1 MDTSQRIGPDPVGS
15 SELRF
20 SVRRLIGWYLAAVAA
35 LLALH
40 LVALVG
46 RHGFDLPRERGLVA
60 MLHLDAEA
68 NLPTLFAV
76 WLILNVAVVCAVL
89 WRTAARDRRYWAGLA
104 IVFTLLAL
112 DEFAAIHER
121 FVEPVQERFD
131 TSGLLYW
138 AWVIPYAVGTLLLAL
153 VYSRWLIR
161 LDRPL
166 RTGFL
171 LAGAL
176 YVGGAIVLE
185 AVSGWYFEREGARDL
200 GFDLI
205 STLEELLELAGLLL
219 FLYVALRLL
228 ADGVGL
234 RRISFRH

>member
-1 MDTSQRIGPDPVGS
+1 MATFQKIAPGAERTLEVR
-15 SELRF
+15 L
-20 SVRRLIGWYLAAVAA
+20 SVRRLIGAYLVAIGALA
-35 LLALH
+35 LLHA
-40 LVALVG
+40 VALVG
-46 RHGFDLPRERGLVA
+46 RHAFDLPRDRGLVA

-68 NLPTLFAV
+68 NLPTLFSV

-104 IVFTLLAL
+104 IIFTLLAL

-121 FVEPVQERFD
+121 FIEPVQERFD

-138 AWVIPYAVGTLLLAL
+138 AWVIPYAIGVVVLAL
-153 VYSRWLIR
+153 IYSRWLTR
-161 LDRPL
+161 LDRRV

-171 LAGAL
+171 LSGAL
-176 YVGGAIVLE
+176 YIGGAVVLE

-205 STLEELLELAGLLL
+205 STVEELLELAGLLL
-219 FLYVALRLL
+219 FLDVALRML

-234 RRISFRH
+234 RRIALTH